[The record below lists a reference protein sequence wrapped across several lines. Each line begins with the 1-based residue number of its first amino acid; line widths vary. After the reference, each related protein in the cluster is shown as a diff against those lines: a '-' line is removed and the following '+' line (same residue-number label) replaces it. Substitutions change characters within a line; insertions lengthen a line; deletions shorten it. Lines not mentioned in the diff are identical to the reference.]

1 MPNDISKTT
10 LVALLAAFA
19 VVVTAGSLIYQ
30 ANAQSDD
37 GENNKDKETRLF
49 EKSVFAGGDFITY
62 AHNNLD
68 IDGSVNITE
77 QVANQ
82 ILSEAKVAFP
92 EAAATAAGA
101 VDNGKVI
108 NGNLGVIEGF
118 LVYSFTVVDDENK
131 IFTVIVDAGNGE
143 VLHTSEPMDSMPE
156 AVVGSILGP
165 AGFSPFKFG
174 HPGIAAVKVIQEPVE
189 EN

>member
-19 VVVTAGSLIYQ
+19 VVITAGSLIYQ

-37 GENNKDKETRLF
+37 GEENRETRLF
-49 EKSVFAGGDFITY
+49 EKSIFAGGDFITY
-62 AHNNLD
+62 AHDLD

-77 QVANQ
+77 QVSNQ
-82 ILSEAKVAFP
+82 ILSEAKVAFS
-92 EAAATAAGA
+92 EAAATAADA
-101 VDNGKVI
+101 VDNGKVLD
-108 NGNLGVIEGF
+108 GHLGVIEGF
-118 LVYSFTVVDDENK
+118 LVYSFRVVDDESRT
-131 IFTVIVDAGNGE
+131 FSVIVDAGNGQ

-156 AVVGSILGP
+156 AVVGSILGGP
-165 AGFSPFKFG
+165 MGFSSFQFG
-174 HPGIAAVKVIQEPVE
+174 HPGIAAVKVIKEPVE